1 MPCIHQS
8 QNKVLG
14 NRVFVTSLF
23 ESLLHVPIVLLLL
36 TLFILFLQRSYC
48 LHTDSFYLKSG
59 WNMPKFHTL
68 SHIYKCWFTNNISDI
83 MCRHVTIYHYTTYVT
98 LSASCSLATNI
109 QNYAKEKMYTV
120 ANLFYILQKYYPTKR
135 CMFFQDTAT
144 LWYII
149 SRPKSMW
156 FLYPFHLTSL

>member
-23 ESLLHVPIVLLLL
+23 ESLLHIPIVLVL
-36 TLFILFLQRSYC
+36 TLFFLFLQRSYC

-59 WNMPKFHTL
+59 WNLPKFHTL
-68 SHIYKCWFTNNISDI
+68 SHIYKCWFTNNMSDI
-83 MCRHVTIYHYTTYVT
+83 MCRHVTIYHHTTYVM
-98 LSASCSLATNI
+98 LSASCSLATTI
-109 QNYAKEKMYTV
+109 QNYAKEKLYMV

-135 CMFFQDTAT
+135 CIFFQDRSI

-149 SRPKSMW
+149 SGPKSMC